1 MLPFFQGCFR
11 RVKTVTSK
19 PAYGNAGSLRSFV
32 SQAPPDGGNV
42 ERAEGAGRMIESAA
56 RTLAKELVSRRE
68 EINRELSRNGVRSG
82 VYKDGE
88 YHDRLFPYDPVPR
101 IIESDEF
108 DRLEAGLKQRVQ
120 ALNAYLNDIYSDK
133 QIVHDGV
140 IPEEFVY
147 TSAGYYPQVN
157 GVTPPGGVFVG
168 QRHDMS
174 DTICRIG
181 FLWHNRQV
189 ALQQWISVRAV

>member
-1 MLPFFQGCFR
+1 
-11 RVKTVTSK
+11 
-19 PAYGNAGSLRSFV
+19 
-32 SQAPPDGGNV
+32 
-42 ERAEGAGRMIESAA
+42 MIESAA

-68 EINRELSRNGVRSG
+68 EINRELSCNGVRSG

-108 DRLEAGLKQRVQ
+108 DCLEAGLKQRVQ

-133 QIVHDGV
+133 QIIHDGV

-168 QRHDMS
+168 QRHDTS